1 MGDFSLCSCF
11 ALQPEWGRGLC
22 PSFAPSH
29 LGLPPKGRQRAC
41 SSKYVDIGAKCLEE
55 YFIFQ
60 PTSFQNLNHER
71 VFSWVRITL
80 FIPAFS
86 VPAFAVIYTHSKGFH
101 MKRCSCQ
108 SFHIYTHTP
117 VLHLLQNQDDIN
129 IPNEPQI
136 NIFCFKEK
144 YLVLW
149 PTTQQVRELCFA
161 EENAN

>member
-1 MGDFSLCSCF
+1 MRD
-11 ALQPEWGRGLC
+11 RGLC

-29 LGLPPKGRQRAC
+29 LGLLPKGRQRAS

-101 MKRCSCQ
+101 MKMCSCQ
-108 SFHIYTHTP
+108 SFCIFTHT
-117 VLHLLQNQDDIN
+117 HACTFIFYRTRMIIFQMSRKS
-129 IPNEPQI
+129 
-136 NIFCFKEK
+136 IFCFKEK

-161 EENAN
+161 EENEN

>member
-1 MGDFSLCSCF
+1 MRD
-11 ALQPEWGRGLC
+11 RGLC

-29 LGLPPKGRQRAC
+29 LGLLPKGRQRAS

-101 MKRCSCQ
+101 MKMCSCQ
-108 SFHIYTHTP
+108 SFYIFTHTHTSNFIFYRTRMIIFQMSRKSIYS
-117 VLHLLQNQDDIN
+117 VLRKNTSSCGLLHN
-129 IPNEPQI
+129 
-136 NIFCFKEK
+136 
-144 YLVLW
+144 
-149 PTTQQVRELCFA
+149 R
-161 EENAN
+161 

>member
-1 MGDFSLCSCF
+1 MRD
-11 ALQPEWGRGLC
+11 RGLC

-29 LGLPPKGRQRAC
+29 LGLLPKGRQRAS
-41 SSKYVDIGAKCLEE
+41 SSKYVDIGAKCLDE

-108 SFHIYTHTP
+108 SFCINTHTRLYFTFYRTRMILIFQMSRKSIYS
-117 VLHLLQNQDDIN
+117 VLRKNTSSCGLLHN
-129 IPNEPQI
+129 
-136 NIFCFKEK
+136 
-144 YLVLW
+144 
-149 PTTQQVRELCFA
+149 R
-161 EENAN
+161 